1 MAMKPFT
8 LLAALAPFTL
18 GACATLFAP
27 PSPYAYDKKGDLVEF
42 NYAWSAETSRQ
53 PALVRQ
59 LRGDLERAFRDTATA
74 AEADRA
80 TAKAAGRTFNGHRY
94 SRRWTTA
101 GQSAQLL
108 SLDGRLKASTGGPAS
123 TSVDGLLWDR
133 KARARVPADRLF
145 ASDDAAQLVRGAG
158 CTVLAGDRASAACA
172 ASASLALIPGD
183 DNHNRRFD
191 HFRFASPGNEAA
203 PMVANV
209 PISAA
214 MLAAIKPSYRAQFE
228 VGQPQ

>member
-59 LRGDLERAFRDTATA
+59 LRGDLEGAFRDTSSA

-80 TAKAAGRTFNGHRY
+80 A
-94 SRRWTTA
+94 
-101 GQSAQLL
+101 
-108 SLDGRLKASTGGPAS
+108 
-123 TSVDGLLWDR
+123 
-133 KARARVPADRLF
+133 ARAT
-145 ASDDAAQLVRGAG
+145 AAA
-158 CTVLAGDRASAACA
+158 
-172 ASASLALIPGD
+172 
-183 DNHNRRFD
+183 
-191 HFRFASPGNEAA
+191 
-203 PMVANV
+203 
-209 PISAA
+209 
-214 MLAAIKPSYRAQFE
+214 
-228 VGQPQ
+228 